1 MKRKF
6 LIGSH
11 GKLASG
17 LQSSIDI
24 LAGMG
29 QALEIIDAYVDDSD
43 YTSQIDDFVAGVAAD
58 EQGLIFTDLLGGSVN
73 QKMVTAV
80 MASGKDNI
88 FLITNSNLATLLSLV
103 FLNPDEA
110 LTKDRI
116 VTVINESQVQLVDLS
131 PATDSEDLSL
141 IHI

>member
-11 GKLASG
+11 GRLASG

-29 QALEIIDAYVDDSD
+29 QALETIDAYVDDSD
-43 YTSQIDDFVAGVAAD
+43 YTSQIDDFIAGVAAD

-80 MASGKDNI
+80 MNSGKDNI

-103 FLNPDEA
+103 FLNQ
-110 LTKDRI
+110 TKR
-116 VTVINESQVQLVDLS
+116 LLKMK
-131 PATDSEDLSL
+131 L
-141 IHI
+141 

>member
-11 GKLASG
+11 GRLASG

-29 QALEIIDAYVDDSD
+29 QSLEIIDAYVDDSD
-43 YTSQIDDFVAGVAAD
+43 YTSQIDDFIAGVAAD

-88 FLITNSNLATLLSLV
+88 FLITNSNLATLLSV
-103 FLNPDEA
+103 MFLNPDEA
-110 LTKDRI
+110 LTKDKI

-131 PATDSEDLSL
+131 PATDSEDDFFD
-141 IHI
+141 

>member
-11 GKLASG
+11 GRLASG

-29 QALEIIDAYVDDSD
+29 QSLEIIDAYVDDSD
-43 YTSQIDDFVAGVAAD
+43 YTSQIDDFIAGVAAD

-88 FLITNSNLATLLSLV
+88 FLITNSNLATLLSV
-103 FLNPDEA
+103 MFLNPDEA
-110 LTKDRI
+110 LTKDKI
-116 VTVINESQVQLVDLS
+116 VTAINESQVQLVDLS
-131 PATDSEDLSL
+131 PTTDSEDDFFD
-141 IHI
+141 

>member
-11 GKLASG
+11 GRLASG

-29 QALEIIDAYVDDSD
+29 QSLEIIDAYVDDSD
-43 YTSQIDDFVAGVAAD
+43 YTSQIDDFIAGVAAD

-88 FLITNSNLATLLSLV
+88 FLITNSNLATLLSV
-103 FLNPDEA
+103 MFLNPNEA
-110 LTKDRI
+110 LTKDKI

-131 PATDSEDLSL
+131 PATDSEDDFFD
-141 IHI
+141 

>member
-11 GKLASG
+11 GRLASG

-29 QALEIIDAYVDDSD
+29 QSLEIIDAYVDDSD
-43 YTSQIDDFVAGVAAD
+43 YTSQIDDFIAGVAAD

-88 FLITNSNLATLLSLV
+88 FLITNSNLATLLSV
-103 FLNPDEA
+103 MFLNPDEA
-110 LTKDRI
+110 LTKDKI
-116 VTVINESQVQLVDLS
+116 VTVINESQVQLVDLV
-131 PATDSEDLSL
+131 PETNSEDDFFD
-141 IHI
+141 

>member
-11 GKLASG
+11 GRLASG

-29 QALEIIDAYVDDSD
+29 QSLEIIDAYVDDSD
-43 YTSQIDDFVAGVAAD
+43 YTSQIDDFIAGVAAD

-88 FLITNSNLATLLSLV
+88 FLITNSNLATLLSV
-103 FLNPDEA
+103 MFLNPDEA
-110 LTKDRI
+110 LTKDEI

-131 PATDSEDLSL
+131 HATDSEDDFFD
-141 IHI
+141 

>member
-6 LIGSH
+6 LVGSH
-11 GKLASG
+11 GRLASG
-17 LQSSIDI
+17 LQSSIEI

-43 YTSQIDDFVAGVAAD
+43 YSSQIDDFVAGVAAD

-110 LTKDRI
+110 LTKDQI
-116 VTVINESQVQLVDLS
+116 ITVINESQVQLVDLI
-131 PATDSEDLSL
+131 PATDSEDDFFD
-141 IHI
+141 

>member
-11 GKLASG
+11 GRLASG

-29 QALEIIDAYVDDSD
+29 QSLEIIDAYVDDSD
-43 YTSQIDDFVAGVAAD
+43 YTSQIDDFIAGVAAD

-88 FLITNSNLATLLSLV
+88 FLITNSNLATLLSV
-103 FLNPDEA
+103 MFLNPDEA
-110 LTKDRI
+110 LTKDKI

-131 PATDSEDLSL
+131 PATDLEDDFFD
-141 IHI
+141 

>member
-11 GKLASG
+11 GRLASG

-29 QALEIIDAYVDDSD
+29 QSLEIIDAYVDDSD
-43 YTSQIDDFVAGVAAD
+43 YTSQIDDFIAGVAAD

-73 QKMVTAV
+73 QKMVTDV

-88 FLITNSNLATLLSLV
+88 FLITNSNLATLLSV
-103 FLNPDEA
+103 MFLNPDEA
-110 LTKDRI
+110 LTKDKI
-116 VTVINESQVQLVDLS
+116 ITVINESQVQLVDLS
-131 PATDSEDLSL
+131 PATDSEDDFFD
-141 IHI
+141 

>member
-11 GKLASG
+11 GRLASG

-29 QALEIIDAYVDDSD
+29 QSLEIIDAYVDDSD
-43 YTSQIDDFVAGVAAD
+43 YTSQIDDFIAGVAAD

-88 FLITNSNLATLLSLV
+88 FLITNSNLATLLSV
-103 FLNPDEA
+103 MFLNPDEA
-110 LTKDRI
+110 LTKDEI
-116 VTVINESQVQLVDLS
+116 VTAINDSQVQLVDLS
-131 PATDSEDLSL
+131 HATDSEDDFFD
-141 IHI
+141 

>member
-11 GKLASG
+11 GRLASG

-29 QALEIIDAYVDDSD
+29 QSLEIIDAYVDDSD
-43 YTSQIDDFVAGVAAD
+43 YTSQIDDFIAGVAAD

-73 QKMVTAV
+73 QKMVMAV

-88 FLITNSNLATLLSLV
+88 FLITNSNLATLLSV
-103 FLNPDEA
+103 MFLNPDEA
-110 LTKDRI
+110 LTKDKI

-131 PATDSEDLSL
+131 PATDSEDDFFD
-141 IHI
+141 

>member
-11 GKLASG
+11 GRLASG

-29 QALEIIDAYVDDSD
+29 QSLEIIDAYVDDSD
-43 YTSQIDDFVAGVAAD
+43 YTSQIDDFIAGVAAD

-88 FLITNSNLATLLSLV
+88 FLITNSNLATLLSV
-103 FLNPDEA
+103 MFLNPDEA
-110 LTKDRI
+110 LTKDKI
-116 VTVINESQVQLVDLS
+116 VTAINESQVQLVDLS
-131 PATDSEDLSL
+131 PATDSEDDFFD
-141 IHI
+141 

>member
-11 GKLASG
+11 GRLASG

-29 QALEIIDAYVDDSD
+29 QSLEIIDAYVDDSD
-43 YTSQIDDFVAGVAAD
+43 YTSQIDDFIAGVAAD

-80 MASGKDNI
+80 MASGKNNI
-88 FLITNSNLATLLSLV
+88 FLITNSNLATLLSV
-103 FLNPDEA
+103 IFLNPDEA
-110 LTKDRI
+110 LTKDEI
-116 VTVINESQVQLVDLS
+116 VTVINESQVQFVDLS
-131 PATDSEDLSL
+131 PATDSEDDFFD
-141 IHI
+141 

>member
-11 GKLASG
+11 GRLASG
-17 LQSSIDI
+17 LQSSIVI

-29 QALEIIDAYVDDSD
+29 QSLEIIDAYVDDSD
-43 YTSQIDDFVAGVAAD
+43 YTSQIDDFIAGVAAD

-88 FLITNSNLATLLSLV
+88 FLITNSNLATLLSV
-103 FLNPDEA
+103 MFLNPDEA
-110 LTKDRI
+110 LTKDKI

-131 PATDSEDLSL
+131 PATDSEDDFFD
-141 IHI
+141 

>member
-11 GKLASG
+11 GRLASG

-24 LAGMG
+24 LSGMG
-29 QALEIIDAYVDDSD
+29 QSLEIIDAYVDDSD
-43 YTSQIDDFVAGVAAD
+43 YTSQIDDFIAGVAAD

-88 FLITNSNLATLLSLV
+88 FLITNSNLATLLSV
-103 FLNPDEA
+103 MFLNPDEA
-110 LTKDRI
+110 LTKDKI

-131 PATDSEDLSL
+131 PATDSEDDFFD
-141 IHI
+141 

>member
-11 GKLASG
+11 GRLASG
-17 LQSSIDI
+17 LQSSIYI

-29 QALEIIDAYVDDSD
+29 QSLEIIDAYVDDSD
-43 YTSQIDDFVAGVAAD
+43 YTSQIDDFIAGVAAD

-88 FLITNSNLATLLSLV
+88 FLITNSNLATLLSV
-103 FLNPDEA
+103 MFLNPDEA
-110 LTKDRI
+110 LTKDKI

-131 PATDSEDLSL
+131 PATDSEDDFFD
-141 IHI
+141 

>member
-11 GKLASG
+11 GRLASG

-29 QALEIIDAYVDDSD
+29 QSLEIIDAYVDDSD
-43 YTSQIDDFVAGVAAD
+43 YTSQIDDFIAGVAAD

-80 MASGKDNI
+80 MASGKNNI
-88 FLITNSNLATLLSLV
+88 FLITNSNLATLLSV
-103 FLNPDEA
+103 MFLNPDEA
-110 LTKDRI
+110 LTKDEI
-116 VTVINESQVQLVDLS
+116 VTVINESQVQLVDLN
-131 PATDSEDLSL
+131 PATDSVDDFFD
-141 IHI
+141 

>member
-11 GKLASG
+11 GRLASG

-29 QALEIIDAYVDDSD
+29 QSLEIIDAYVDDSD
-43 YTSQIDDFVAGVAAD
+43 YTSQIDDFIAGVAAD

-88 FLITNSNLATLLSLV
+88 FLITNSNLATLLSV
-103 FLNPDEA
+103 MFLNPDEA
-110 LTKDRI
+110 LTKNKI

-131 PATDSEDLSL
+131 PATDSEDDFFD
-141 IHI
+141 

>member
-11 GKLASG
+11 GRLASG

-29 QALEIIDAYVDDSD
+29 QSLEIIDAYVDDSD
-43 YTSQIDDFVAGVAAD
+43 YTSQIDDFIAGVAAD

-73 QKMVTAV
+73 QKMVTDV

-88 FLITNSNLATLLSLV
+88 FLITNSNLATLLSV
-103 FLNPDEA
+103 MFLNPDEA
-110 LTKDRI
+110 LTKDKI

-131 PATDSEDLSL
+131 PATDSEDDFFD
-141 IHI
+141 

>member
-11 GKLASG
+11 GRLASG

-29 QALEIIDAYVDDSD
+29 QSLEIIDAYVDDSD
-43 YTSQIDDFVAGVAAD
+43 YTSQIDDFIAGVAAD

-88 FLITNSNLATLLSLV
+88 FLITNSNLATLLSV
-103 FLNPDEA
+103 MFLNPEEA
-110 LTKDRI
+110 LTKDEI
-116 VTVINESQVQLVDLS
+116 VTVINDSQVQLVDLS
-131 PATDSEDLSL
+131 PATDSEDDFFD
-141 IHI
+141 

>member
-11 GKLASG
+11 GRLASG

-29 QALEIIDAYVDDSD
+29 QSLEIIDAYVDDSD
-43 YTSQIDDFVAGVAAD
+43 YTSQIDDFIAGVAAD

-88 FLITNSNLATLLSLV
+88 FLITNSNLATLLSV
-103 FLNPDEA
+103 IFLNPDEA
-110 LTKDRI
+110 LTKDKI

-131 PATDSEDLSL
+131 PATDSEDDFFD
-141 IHI
+141 

>member
-131 PATDSEDLSL
+131 PATDSEDDFFD
-141 IHI
+141 

>member
-24 LAGMG
+24 LTGKG
-29 QALEIIDAYVDDSD
+29 QEIQTIDAYIDDSD
-43 YTSQIDDFVAGVAAD
+43 YTKSIVEFIDEIAPD

-73 QKMVTAV
+73 QKMATAV
-80 MASGKDNI
+80 MNSGKNNV
-88 FLITNSNLATLLSLV
+88 FLITNSNLSTLLSLL
-103 FLNPDEA
+103 FLKPEEE
-110 LTKDRI
+110 LTKEEI

-131 PATDSEDLSL
+131 FKACSEDDFFD
-141 IHI
+141 

>member
-11 GKLASG
+11 GRLASG

-29 QALEIIDAYVDDSD
+29 QSLEIIDAYVDDSD
-43 YTSQIDDFVAGVAAD
+43 YTSQIDDFIAGVAAD

-88 FLITNSNLATLLSLV
+88 FLITNSNLATLLSV
-103 FLNPDEA
+103 MFLNPDEA
-110 LTKDRI
+110 LTKDKI

-131 PATDSEDLSL
+131 PATDSEDDFL
-141 IHI
+141 INI